1 MWMDNPILNIDAD
14 SIEGSTTEMYKM
26 MVRLIKVFA
35 DIEAVQNVAIEIK
48 NQIEN
53 FRPLIPLIQS
63 LRNPGMRQRHW
74 HKFEEE
80 TGE

>member
-1 MWMDNPILNIDAD
+1 MDNPILNIDAD